1 MQQRH
6 ALLDLLVVELLR
18 APAKPVALQT
28 SDQQLQPFDLRQRRA
43 QDEL

>member
-1 MQQRH
+1 M
-6 ALLDLLVVELLR
+6 LNLVVVELFR
-18 APAKPVALQT
+18 TPAKPVALKT